1 MYRELVLSDR
11 ALYLPT
17 CSHLLIVNKPSLL
30 VDVRPLLLLL
40 LSCTLCPGQVM
51 YRNGMPV
58 IAGQRLRERWIVC
71 AADSECGRAAVS
83 DALTTFQAPQ
93 DAPHSSPAAPRRRSL
108 PLSSP
113 PYTRSPDLQTPG
125 SILAQTC
132 THLQSSTP
140 PRFQRRWEPAHVKP
154 ARIRIYTRHQH
165 SRQLPRCLSLM
176 TTRFRNTR
184 THTSMHTRTHA
195 RTHRERDR
203 KRGRERASVR
213 ARG

>member
-1 MYRELVLSDR
+1 MLYRELVLSDR

-132 THLQSSTP
+132 TRLQPSNFARS
-140 PRFQRRWEPAHVKP
+140 QRRWEAAHVQP
-154 ARIRIYTRHQH
+154 ARVRI
-165 SRQLPRCLSLM
+165 
-176 TTRFRNTR
+176 
-184 THTSMHTRTHA
+184 HTQETSTPGKISTP
-195 RTHRERDR
+195 
-203 KRGRERASVR
+203 GS
-213 ARG
+213 